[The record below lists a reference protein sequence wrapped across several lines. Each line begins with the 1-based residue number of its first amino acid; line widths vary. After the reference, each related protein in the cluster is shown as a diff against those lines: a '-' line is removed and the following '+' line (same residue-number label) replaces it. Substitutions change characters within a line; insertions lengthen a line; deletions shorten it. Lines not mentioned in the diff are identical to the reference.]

1 MVFKRYEQFYKNGV
15 KTKAQKKVTFEDR
28 YISL

>member
-15 KTKAQKKVTFEDR
+15 RTKAQKKVTFEDR
-28 YISL
+28 YR